1 MTTSRAST
9 ASATWCAHAS
19 YRADLQVDTVA
30 FSVNGGVVTRELI
43 IKTLLGGK
51 AFEPRLLLTLPGVN
65 RSIDKR

>member
-9 ASATWCAHAS
+9 AFATWCAHAND
-19 YRADLQVDTVA
+19 RADLQVDTVA

-51 AFEPRLLLTLPGVN
+51 ASDSRLLLTQSGVN